1 MAVDRDR
8 RAQGLQNLLGDLHG
22 IVGGRYLVEQHHKF
36 VATQPRHGI
45 DGTHHIPL
53 AALAERLDEVPRDRT
68 VYVMCALGG
77 RSARATQYL
86 SAQGVDAV
94 NIDGGITEW
103 HRAGLPVTIGGVA

>member
-1 MAVDRDR
+1 MKSITPAEAHAVADAFILDVREDEE
-8 RAQGLQNLLGDLHG
+8 RAQAR
-22 IVGGRYLVEQHHKF
+22 V
-36 VATQPRHGI
+36 